1 MKKKKTNN
9 LVPPEYSLMSKVISN
24 RNRQLN
30 WINRGLNPGKYPVI
44 KNEDGSYS
52 THRLEYVTNDDG
64 SAFVY
69 PTIIQ
74 NENGN
79 LVNLQDK
86 GWDYAKKTN
95 TAIRIPNV
103 KLADY
108 YSKNGLI
115 KHFSFGGTIDD
126 PPTSKELFNLK
137 VNYLINK
144 TKPKSD
150 IDPYQKRINDITKP
164 TLDYYNKNYIYSTSP
179 SSKGITLKDTI
190 YNQKNNLFIPEDR
203 INAIQ
208 YIASKAKL
216 NEDSALNLHAIAL
229 NEGNYGKEGDLFNAS
244 SLGKEY
250 VISPTD
256 DIYTKKWKV
265 KQMESM
271 YKNDPETNFINF
283 LNTQTGN
290 FKDLNK
296 YNSAHSKE
304 FNESYSDRINR
315 MKTIIK
321 ANPDFMNKIK
331 SYRKGGELVD
341 PPTGEGER
349 QWMMNWLS
357 NPEATKRMINN
368 ANLDDVKLYTT
379 KGIRIKEVKN
389 PTLEQKAGKVINMA
403 KGKVSKAG
411 IEYKYKPNADWG
423 GRYYP
428 DKNKIEINTDDDSNT
443 SNVIS
448 HEFGHA
454 ANLSPVFSDFINKY
468 NRNKLPIDEV
478 YSDIFGLRKQ
488 INIQPGQVINLN
500 TINKLRNN
508 NDIMFNN
515 DRLFNNFNN
524 NEIMELMNGLSVK
537 SNNRQSVRLGGIIKP
552 KRRAIG
558 GIISAASGLYD
569 MGYNLGNS
577 MVESNKNEYGLIDN
591 NTAHANQMQA
601 NLVFDPAG
609 HIATVFG
616 SGGSWEDL
624 GYWGGKKAAAEDDKK
639 YAKIKAM
646 EANAEK
652 QAKLQIGRYGASTYN
667 QYGYPTSSMYR
678 RGGKTE
684 DPPGGTLSRTEAYW
698 NAVNGTE
705 ENLGKDA
712 TMWKQVYSRVY
723 KDRPMTTVISE
734 TNNYNLDRIKNNKL
748 SKEIPLDLEKKTTS
762 PHTMSYNKYMNPITI
777 WRKLGNIFTSEGLKA
792 LGKFGRNTLN
802 VLVPGP
808 EQLPVIPGAMPDRK
822 VNFGNTN
829 LKCGGKAKK
838 KIHKANGGM
847 IPVKLDNDEIVYDA
861 NGNPAP
867 IITNSKIGMKAGG
880 THIRGGK
887 GGTDKV
893 NAMLPEGA
901 IVISDDNG
909 EKDKLVKAFNRNPS
923 KQVINTFMN
932 RAVVKQKEGKGLYMG
947 GNPWQDI
954 DPMGL
959 AKTKQLYELD
969 DISKPKLVGYG
980 YNTFNPSI
988 NSNPYQTQWYRY
1000 NNLATRPVTQ
1010 PISTKGPAYIGINN
1024 PGYTPT
1030 LSKTPTFKTTLL
1042 SNYTPSDNIY
1052 NLDNKYTWN
1061 NNGDRLIDDLDTN
1074 PQSVITDDFQKQRGS
1089 SISKSKSDN
1098 NLKTFLNS
1106 DDALQTIGTVGELG
1120 LGIANT
1126 IVNINA
1132 YNKLKKLPYYKYT
1145 PGRYFEQD
1153 PRYMKAFFNETKS
1166 GLDQSSLNSM
1176 EGLRRNISGGSL
1188 GNYYA
1193 SLNAN
1198 LLKNKSGLAAQ
1209 ESATIGDIL
1218 NKNAA
1223 GKSEF
1228 YNTEAIRK
1236 MYYDAGRMQHKMGLI
1251 NTKLALNQNTINT
1264 LQGFTNNL
1272 KNWGYQN
1279 KQLAYMRDALMLPE
1293 RLPGETMEEY
1303 RKRSA
1308 RITLGQQ

>member
-115 KHFSFGGTIDD
+115 KHFSFGGTIDN

-208 YIASKAKL
+208 SIASKAKL

-250 VISPTD
+250 VIDPSD

-265 KQMESM
+265 SQMESM
-271 YKNDPETNFINF
+271 YKHDPETNFINF
-283 LNTQTGN
+283 LNNKTGN

-296 YNSAHSKE
+296 YNSRHEKE
-304 FNESYSDRINR
+304 FNESYSDRIDR
-315 MKTIIK
+315 MKTVIK

-357 NPEATKRMINN
+357 NPETTKRMVKN
-368 ANLDDVKLYTT
+368 ANLNNVKLYTT

-428 DKNKIEINTDDDSNT
+428 DKNKIEINTADDSNT

-478 YSDIFGLRKQ
+478 YSDIFELRKQ

-537 SNNRQSVRLGGIIKP
+537 SNNRQYVRLGGIIKP

-577 MVESNKNEYGLIDN
+577 MLESNKNEYGLIDN

-646 EANAEK
+646 ESNAEK

-678 RGGKTE
+678 RGGQIG
-684 DPPGGTLSRTEAYW
+684 DPPNGIPLKGKYIPKGKRYWDIVHAQGEVGIPDHLDTEFAI
-698 NAVNGTE
+698 NPA
-705 ENLGKDA
+705 
-712 TMWKQVYSRVY
+712 RVY
-723 KDRPMTTVISE
+723 NIEAAPGQAVHSEFYGGRKYNASGAGKLKEFYDSVFNGYQGRELKNMTKDQLI
-734 TNNYNLDRIKNNKL
+734 
-748 SKEIPLDLEKKTTS
+748 
-762 PHTMSYNKYMNPITI
+762 
-777 WRKLGNIFTSEGLKA
+777 
-792 LGKFGRNTLN
+792 KFGKMAGNFLN
-802 VLVPGP
+802 SIVPGVEDMP
-808 EQLPVIPGAMPDRK
+808 LSPLATPGYK
-822 VNFGNTN
+822 NTFTNTN
-829 LKCGGKAKK
+829 LKCGGKAKRMK
-838 KIHKANGGM
+838 KAGGGM
-847 IPVKLDNDEIVYDA
+847 IPVKLDHNEIVYDQY
-861 NGNPAP
+861 GNPAP
-867 IITNSKIGMKAGG
+867 IITNSPVGMKAGG

-923 KQVINTFMN
+923 KQVINTFMK

-1030 LSKTPTFKTTLL
+1030 LSKNPTFKTTLL
-1042 SNYTPSDNIY
+1042 SNYTPSTTDN
-1052 NLDNKYTWN
+1052 YTWEDN
-1061 NNGDRLIDDLDTN
+1061 TDRLINDLDTN
-1074 PQSVITDDFQKQRGS
+1074 PQSVVANDFQQQRGS
-1089 SISKSKSDN
+1089 SISKDKSDN
-1098 NLKTFLNS
+1098 KFKTFMES
-1106 DDALQTIGTVGELG
+1106 DNALQTIGTIGEG
-1120 LGIANT
+1120 VLGIANT
-1126 IVNINA
+1126 IVNASA

-1153 PRYMKAFFNETKS
+1153 PRYMRSFFNEAKS
-1166 GLDQSSLNSM
+1166 GLDQSTLNSM
-1176 EGLRRNISGGSL
+1176 EGLRRGISGGAL
-1188 GNYYA
+1188 GNYYN

-1209 ESATIGDIL
+1209 ESASVGDIM
-1218 NKNAA
+1218 NRNAA
-1223 GKSEF
+1223 GKNEF
-1228 YNTEAIRK
+1228 YSNEALRK
-1236 MYYDAGRMQHKMGLI
+1236 TMYDAGRMQHKLGLL

-1272 KNWGYQN
+1272 KQTGYQN
-1279 KQLAYMRDALMLPE
+1279 KQLNYMRDALMLPE
-1293 RLPGETMEEY
+1293 RLPGESMEDY
-1303 RKRSA
+1303 RKRTAGILLNS
-1308 RITLGQQ
+1308 